1 MASTDA
7 PAPTTAVDETPVS
20 TENQTEQT
28 ENVMPASSI
37 QAANQA
43 LNSALEAANI
53 TKDDDDESSKAAS
66 DGQVKTVFHDNASFN
81 VKVRLFAH
89 VPPFERPVNRG
100 ANACSGPFSFSSFPA
115 PLVLAL
121 DPLVRVAPNQEPAQT
136 RPCREFAFLFAGGTS
151 SFGEVRP

>member
-7 PAPTTAVDETPVS
+7 PAPTAAVDETPVS

-37 QAANQA
+37 EAANQA

-66 DGQVKTVFHDNASFN
+66 DGQIKTVFHDNASFN
-81 VKVRLFAH
+81 VKVRLLAH
-89 VPPFERPVNRG
+89 VPPLERPVNRG
-100 ANACSGPFSFSSFPA
+100 LT
-115 PLVLAL
+115 LVLNRFRSL
-121 DPLVRVAPNQEPAQT
+121 PFQHPLYSPWTLWYESPQTKNLPKLAPAVSP
-136 RPCREFAFLFAGGTS
+136 LS
-151 SFGEVRP
+151 SLPRGLLSRYARN

>member
-37 QAANQA
+37 QAANLA

-81 VKVRLFAH
+81 VKVRLLAH
-89 VPPFERPVNRG
+89 VPPLERPVN
-100 ANACSGPFSFSSFPA
+100 
-115 PLVLAL
+115 
-121 DPLVRVAPNQEPAQT
+121 
-136 RPCREFAFLFAGGTS
+136 
-151 SFGEVRP
+151 